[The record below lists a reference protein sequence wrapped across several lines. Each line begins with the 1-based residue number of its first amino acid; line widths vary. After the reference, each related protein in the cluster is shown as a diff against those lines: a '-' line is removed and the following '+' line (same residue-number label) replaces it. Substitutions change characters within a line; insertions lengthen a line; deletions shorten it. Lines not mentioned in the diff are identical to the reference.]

1 MSTYRKPTVRGK
13 TMLAKRIA
21 TILPKLSFEESL
33 EVTKIHSIAGNLSNN
48 IPIISTR
55 PFRNPHHTISK
66 SSLIGGGRIPKP
78 GEVSLAHNGVLF
90 LDELPEF
97 NKEVL
102 EVLRVPIEDRKVTLS
117 RVLSTVTYP
126 CKFILIASMNPC
138 ICGYYGSDKECKCSK
153 ESIRRYI
160 GKISGPML
168 DRIDIQIE
176 VNSVKY
182 EKFNSK
188 EDLET
193 SSEIRKRVDLARE
206 IQKERYKKYRIF
218 SNSELTPKLMEKYC
232 KLDKESKVIME
243 NSFNR
248 LGLSVRAYERI
259 LKVSRTIADMDNKE
273 NIEKSHILEAISYR
287 SLDKK
292 YWRR

>member
-1 MSTYRKPTVRGK
+1 
-13 TMLAKRIA
+13 MLAKRIP
-21 TILPKLSFEESL
+21 TILPKLTFEESL
-33 EVTKIHSIAGNLSNN
+33 EVTKIHSIAGNLSED

-66 SSLIGGGRIPKP
+66 SSLIGGGKIPKP

-97 NKEVL
+97 TKDAL
-102 EVLRVPIEDRKVTLS
+102 EVLRVPIEDGKVTLS

-126 CKFILIASMNPC
+126 CNFMLITSMNPC
-138 ICGYYGSDKECKCSK
+138 MCGYYGSDKQCKCTE

-160 GKISGPML
+160 GRISGPML

-182 EKFNSK
+182 DKF
-188 EDLET
+188 T
-193 SSEIRKRVDLARE
+193 SSEYIENSNEIRKRVNFSRE
-206 IQKERYKKYRIF
+206 IQQERYKNCGIF
-218 SNSELTPKLMEKYC
+218 SNAELTPKLIEKYC
-232 KLDKESKVIME
+232 KLDKESKNILE
-243 NSFNR
+243 SAFNR
-248 LGLSVRAYERI
+248 LGLSSRAHERI
-259 LKVSRTIADMDNKE
+259 LKVSRTIADIEGKE

-292 YWRR
+292 YWRA

>member
-1 MSTYRKPTVRGK
+1 
-13 TMLAKRIA
+13 MLAKRIA